1 MGLLGKIFGIVPKQ
15 PPIHVNDENFER
27 EVLQATEPVVLD
39 IWSPQ
44 CGPCKLLEPIMM
56 ELAATYEGRVKVCE
70 MGVHAAP
77 KAATKLG
84 VHATPTVVYLQRG
97 KELDRVA
104 GFRGS
109 LYHNQTITELFG
121 IDPQ

>member
-1 MGLLGKIFGIVPKQ
+1 MGLLGKLLGIVPKQ
-15 PPIHVNDENFER
+15 PPVHINDENFER
-27 EVLQATEPVVLD
+27 EVLQAQEPVLLD

-44 CGPCKLLEPIMM
+44 CGPCKMLEPIMM
-56 ELAATYEGRVKVCE
+56 ELAATYDGRVKVCE

-77 KAATKLG
+77 MAASKLG
-84 VHATPTVVYLQRG
+84 VRATPTVVYLQSG

-109 LYHNQTITELFG
+109 LYHSQSITELFG